1 MGSIGWTE
9 ILVIA
14 LIGVVLFGGR
24 RLADAGRGLGEAI
37 RNFREGM
44 RGDLTPANRRATT
57 RTVTATNADGP
68 HGAELKR
75 ALARCSPDSVRQSDA
90 PKAICSDPTVP
101 SGTLTR
107 DLRREI
113 SAPFHRMA

>member
-37 RNFREGM
+37 RNFKEGM
-44 RGDLTPANRRATT
+44 RGD
-57 RTVTATNADGP
+57 
-68 HGAELKR
+68 
-75 ALARCSPDSVRQSDA
+75 
-90 PKAICSDPTVP
+90 SDPGNKP
-101 SGTLTR
+101 GPGDDSNR
-107 DLRREI
+107 NRNDR
-113 SAPFHRMA
+113 

>member
-37 RNFREGM
+37 RNFKEGM
-44 RGDLTPANRRATT
+44 RGDSDPGKPDSRDDANRNRND
-57 RTVTATNADGP
+57 R
-68 HGAELKR
+68 
-75 ALARCSPDSVRQSDA
+75 
-90 PKAICSDPTVP
+90 
-101 SGTLTR
+101 
-107 DLRREI
+107 
-113 SAPFHRMA
+113 

>member
-1 MGSIGWTE
+1 MGSMGWTE

-44 RGDLTPANRRATT
+44 RGD
-57 RTVTATNADGP
+57 
-68 HGAELKR
+68 
-75 ALARCSPDSVRQSDA
+75 SDSG
-90 PKAICSDPTVP
+90 KP
-101 SGTLTR
+101 SSGDDSSR
-107 DLRREI
+107 NQKDR
-113 SAPFHRMA
+113 

>member
-44 RGDLTPANRRATT
+44 RGDSDSGKPNSGDDTNRNHNDR
-57 RTVTATNADGP
+57 
-68 HGAELKR
+68 
-75 ALARCSPDSVRQSDA
+75 
-90 PKAICSDPTVP
+90 
-101 SGTLTR
+101 
-107 DLRREI
+107 
-113 SAPFHRMA
+113 

>member
-14 LIGVVLFGGR
+14 LIAVVLFGGR

-44 RGDLTPANRRATT
+44 RGDGDSGKPGQGDDANRSRND
-57 RTVTATNADGP
+57 R
-68 HGAELKR
+68 
-75 ALARCSPDSVRQSDA
+75 
-90 PKAICSDPTVP
+90 
-101 SGTLTR
+101 
-107 DLRREI
+107 
-113 SAPFHRMA
+113 

>member
-37 RNFREGM
+37 RNFKEGM
-44 RGDLTPANRRATT
+44 RGDSDSGKPNSGDDANRKPNDR
-57 RTVTATNADGP
+57 
-68 HGAELKR
+68 
-75 ALARCSPDSVRQSDA
+75 
-90 PKAICSDPTVP
+90 
-101 SGTLTR
+101 
-107 DLRREI
+107 
-113 SAPFHRMA
+113 

>member
-37 RNFREGM
+37 RNFKEGM
-44 RGDLTPANRRATT
+44 RGDSDAGKPNSGDDANR
-57 RTVTATNADGP
+57 
-68 HGAELKR
+68 KR
-75 ALARCSPDSVRQSDA
+75 N
-90 PKAICSDPTVP
+90 DP
-101 SGTLTR
+101 
-107 DLRREI
+107 
-113 SAPFHRMA
+113 

>member
-14 LIGVVLFGGR
+14 LIAVVLFGGR

-44 RGDLTPANRRATT
+44 KGDDPGKPGGDSNRNSTDR
-57 RTVTATNADGP
+57 
-68 HGAELKR
+68 
-75 ALARCSPDSVRQSDA
+75 
-90 PKAICSDPTVP
+90 
-101 SGTLTR
+101 
-107 DLRREI
+107 
-113 SAPFHRMA
+113 

>member
-37 RNFREGM
+37 RNFKEGM
-44 RGDLTPANRRATT
+44 RGD
-57 RTVTATNADGP
+57 
-68 HGAELKR
+68 
-75 ALARCSPDSVRQSDA
+75 SDSGKSNQGD
-90 PKAICSDPTVP
+90 DPTCN
-101 SGTLTR
+101 R
-107 DLRREI
+107 NDR
-113 SAPFHRMA
+113 

>member
-14 LIGVVLFGGR
+14 LIAVVLFGGR

-44 RGDLTPANRRATT
+44 KGDSDSGKPGSGDDATRNRQDR
-57 RTVTATNADGP
+57 
-68 HGAELKR
+68 
-75 ALARCSPDSVRQSDA
+75 
-90 PKAICSDPTVP
+90 
-101 SGTLTR
+101 
-107 DLRREI
+107 
-113 SAPFHRMA
+113 

>member
-14 LIGVVLFGGR
+14 LIAVVLFGGR

-44 RGDLTPANRRATT
+44 RGGDSDSGKPGPGDDANRNRND
-57 RTVTATNADGP
+57 R
-68 HGAELKR
+68 
-75 ALARCSPDSVRQSDA
+75 
-90 PKAICSDPTVP
+90 
-101 SGTLTR
+101 
-107 DLRREI
+107 
-113 SAPFHRMA
+113 